1 MYMMTDLESAIY
13 LAWKAITERY
23 PETHNLS
30 YTEKQD
36 YYRELIRRL
45 QQMLPEGKEQKE

>member
-1 MYMMTDLESAIY
+1 MMTDLESAVY
-13 LAWKAITERY
+13 LEWMAITERY

-30 YTEKQD
+30 YDEKQA
-36 YYRELIRRL
+36 YYQELMGRL

>member
-1 MYMMTDLESAIY
+1 MMTDLESAVY
-13 LAWKAITERY
+13 LAWMAITERY

-30 YTEKQD
+30 YDEKQA
-36 YYRELIRRL
+36 YYQELIGRL

>member
-1 MYMMTDLESAIY
+1 MMTDLESAVY
-13 LAWKAITERY
+13 LAWIAITERY

-30 YTEKQD
+30 YDEKQA
-36 YYRELIRRL
+36 YYRELMRML